1 MNIRKTE
8 KDGAI
13 LNFFLQIEHAGE
25 VFMQLLSL
33 GEVQSKLVVK
43 VGKYTNTKRLFS
55 KILLIILGGGGVKQI
70 LKRGKQVPH
79 MSDEVPR
86 YNNY

>member
-1 MNIRKTE
+1 
-8 KDGAI
+8 
-13 LNFFLQIEHAGE
+13 
-25 VFMQLLSL
+25 MQLLSL

-55 KILLIILGGGGVKQI
+55 KILLIILGGGVQADTKTRI